1 MYIDIIININEQ
13 INIDD
18 KEKVNKSKIF
28 VDGKQL
34 CVDILR
40 RNELFAALL
49 QYARPPFS
57 LLRNEFR
64 KFIS

>member
-1 MYIDIIININEQ
+1 MYVDMIININEQ

-18 KEKVNKSKIF
+18 KKKVNKSKIF

-49 QYARPPFS
+49 QYTRPPFF
-57 LLRNEFR
+57 LQRNEFR